1 MTSRKSRA
9 ACSCRH
15 GDLGKVT
22 EADLKVVT
30 EKAPTPEQIQ
40 DMLFAW
46 TVVKYVKSNA
56 IIFCKD
62 NMTIGVGAGQMS
74 RVYSTKIAAIKA
86 ADEGLEVKGSVMA
99 SDAFF
104 PFRDGI
110 DAAAETGIAA
120 IIQPGG
126 SMRDDE
132 VIAGRERARPGH
144 GVHRHATLQS
154 LMKILII
161 GSGGR
166 EHALSMEV
174 CAVRP
179 VSMRSSLHPATP
191 ARRPR
196 RGAATSLVSS
206 DDIEALAQLAQERGG
221 RPDHRRTRSA
231 AGCWYRRP
239 FISNHWASPC
249 FGPSAAAA
257 QLEGSKAFT
266 KDFLARHNIPTAAY
280 REFHRP

>member
-1 MTSRKSRA
+1 VRVLETGVWSEGGSVPATGFDFKKVSGGLLVQTS
-9 ACSCRH
+9 
-15 GDLGKVT
+15 DLGVVT

-86 ADEGLEVKGSVMA
+86 ADEGLEVQGSVMA

-132 VIAGRERARPGH
+132 VIAAANEH
-144 GVHRHATLQS
+144 GLAMVFTGMRH
-154 LMKILII
+154 
-161 GSGGR
+161 
-166 EHALSMEV
+166 
-174 CAVRP
+174 
-179 VSMRSSLHPATP
+179 
-191 ARRPR
+191 
-196 RGAATSLVSS
+196 
-206 DDIEALAQLAQERGG
+206 
-221 RPDHRRTRSA
+221 
-231 AGCWYRRP
+231 
-239 FISNHWASPC
+239 F
-249 FGPSAAAA
+249 
-257 QLEGSKAFT
+257 
-266 KDFLARHNIPTAAY
+266 RH
-280 REFHRP
+280 